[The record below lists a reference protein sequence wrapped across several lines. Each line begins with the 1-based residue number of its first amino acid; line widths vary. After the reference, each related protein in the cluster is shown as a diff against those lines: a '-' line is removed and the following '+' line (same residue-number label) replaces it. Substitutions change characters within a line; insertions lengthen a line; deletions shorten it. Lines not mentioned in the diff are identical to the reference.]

1 MSFNNFTNFTN
12 PSHYTVGK
20 INSRQNNS
28 NFSDAYN
35 PAQTLIPQRDGKNY
49 GYALHNNLNDNIVS
63 EAITEYTLYV
73 DAADRDI
80 ETYKNPFVF
89 AVSLGGAGNNTINRY
104 KYPSNNGCELSTN
117 NSKRENLSKINFIGS
132 SFKSNQCQTVCPTLC
147 STPCTVPTTHVCA
160 SQCDSK
166 CIGVSSYKT
175 QCTGVPPPRIDSDF
189 KNVKYAKIK
198 YLTLPRT
205 IVYQYTED
213 ASGNLI
219 YSPVIL
225 GGTIL
230 GNYRYLIMRIKEI
243 ANNNMYATNDNIK
256 NDCFILYRDSN
267 YIDAI
272 NDIWI
277 ATQPIKIFYDDD
289 LRNLNKLTIEIFIPP
304 TPQTIQC
311 ALQPLRIMQVDNS
324 SGTPKNVPMPFEIL
338 NGLDPKSDFFSK
350 YGLNVLPTMEF
361 ELGIYENQMNTSKTY
376 H

>member
-49 GYALHNNLNDNIVS
+49 GFAVHNNLNDNIVT

-73 DAADRDI
+73 DAGDRDI

-89 AVSLGGAGNNTINRY
+89 AVSLGGAGNNMINRSRY
-104 KYPSNNGCELSTN
+104 VGNNGALQ
-117 NSKRENLSKINFIGS
+117 F
-132 SFKSNQCQTVCPTLC
+132 QT
-147 STPCTVPTTHVCA
+147 TP
-160 SQCDSK
+160 
-166 CIGVSSYKT
+166 
-175 QCTGVPPPRIDSDF
+175 CTGVPPPRIDSDF
-189 KNVKYAKIK
+189 KNVKYAKVK
-198 YLTLPRT
+198 YLTLPRS
-205 IVYQYTED
+205 IVYQYIED
-213 ASGNLI
+213 LSGNLI
-219 YSPVIL
+219 YSPLIL

-304 TPQTIQC
+304 TPQTIPC

-324 SGTPKNVPMPFEIL
+324 SGTPTNVPMPFEIL
-338 NGLDPKSDFFSK
+338 NGLNPKSDFFSK

-361 ELGIYENQMNTSKTY
+361 ELGIYENQMNTTKTY

>member
-49 GYALHNNLNDNIVS
+49 GFAVHNNLNDNIVT

-80 ETYKNPFVF
+80 EIYKNPFVF
-89 AVSLGGAGNNTINRY
+89 AVSLGGAGNNVINRS
-104 KYPSNNGCELSTN
+104 KYVGNNGALQ
-117 NSKRENLSKINFIGS
+117 F
-132 SFKSNQCQTVCPTLC
+132 QT
-147 STPCTVPTTHVCA
+147 TP
-160 SQCDSK
+160 
-166 CIGVSSYKT
+166 
-175 QCTGVPPPRIDSDF
+175 CTGVPPPRIDSDF
-189 KNVKYAKIK
+189 KNVKYAKVK

-205 IVYQYTED
+205 IVYQYIED
-213 ASGNLI
+213 LSGNLI
-219 YSPVIL
+219 YSPLIL

-243 ANNNMYATNDNIK
+243 SNNNMYATNDNIK

-267 YIDAI
+267 YMDAI

-304 TPQTIQC
+304 TPQTIPC

-324 SGTPKNVPMPFEIL
+324 SGTPTNIPMPYEIL

-361 ELGIYENQMNTSKTY
+361 ELGVYENQMNTTKTY

>member
-49 GYALHNNLNDNIVS
+49 GFAVHNNLNDNIIT

-73 DAADRDI
+73 DSADRDI

-89 AVSLGGAGNNTINRY
+89 AVSLGGAGSNMINRSRY
-104 KYPSNNGCELSTN
+104 VGNNGALQ
-117 NSKRENLSKINFIGS
+117 F
-132 SFKSNQCQTVCPTLC
+132 QTT
-147 STPCTVPTTHVCA
+147 S
-160 SQCDSK
+160 
-166 CIGVSSYKT
+166 
-175 QCTGVPPPRIDSDF
+175 CTGVPPPRIDSDF
-189 KNVKYAKIK
+189 KNVKYAKVK

-205 IVYQYTED
+205 IIYQYIED
-213 ASGNLI
+213 LSGNLI

-304 TPQTIQC
+304 TPQTIPC

-324 SGTPKNVPMPFEIL
+324 SGTPTNVPMPFEIL
-338 NGLDPKSDFFSK
+338 NGLNPKSDFFSK

-361 ELGIYENQMNTSKTY
+361 ELGVYENQMNTTKTY

>member
-12 PSHYTVGK
+12 PSHYTVNK

-28 NFSDAYN
+28 NFNAAYT
-35 PAQTLIPQRDGKNY
+35 PDQTLIPQRDTKNY
-49 GYALHNNLNDNIVS
+49 SYALHNNLNDNIVN

-73 DAADRDI
+73 DAGDRDI
-80 ETYKNPFVF
+80 EIYKNPFVF
-89 AVSLGGAGNNTINRY
+89 AVSLGGAGYNMVNRSRY
-104 KYPSNNGCELSTN
+104 VGNNGALA
-117 NSKRENLSKINFIGS
+117 F
-132 SFKSNQCQTVCPTLC
+132 QT
-147 STPCTVPTTHVCA
+147 TP
-160 SQCDSK
+160 
-166 CIGVSSYKT
+166 
-175 QCTGVPPPRIDSDF
+175 CTGVPPPRIDSDF

-198 YLTLPRT
+198 YLTLPR
-205 IVYQYTED
+205 IILYQYIID
-213 ASGNLI
+213 ASGNQN
-219 YSPVIL
+219 YSPVIF

-267 YIDAI
+267 YIDAM

-289 LRNLNKLTIEIFIPP
+289 LHNLNKLTIEIFVPP
-304 TPQTIQC
+304 TQDC
-311 ALQPLRIMQVDNS
+311 KCLQPLRIMEVDNS
-324 SGTPKNVPMPFEIL
+324 SGTPINVPMPFDIL
-338 NGLDPKSDFFSK
+338 NGLDPKSDFYSK

-376 H
+376 R

>member
-1 MSFNNFTNFTN
+1 MSFNNFTNYTN
-12 PSHYTVGK
+12 PSHYTVNK

-35 PAQTLIPQRDGKNY
+35 PAKTLIPQRDGKNY
-49 GYALHNNLNDNIVS
+49 GFALHNNLNDNIVT
-63 EAITEYTLYV
+63 EAITEYTLYI
-73 DAADRDI
+73 DSGDRDI
-80 ETYKNPFVF
+80 EIYKNPFIF
-89 AVSLGGAGNNTINRY
+89 AVSLGGAGYNMMNRS
-104 KYPSNNGCELSTN
+104 KYVGNNGALA
-117 NSKRENLSKINFIGS
+117 F
-132 SFKSNQCQTVCPTLC
+132 QT
-147 STPCTVPTTHVCA
+147 TP
-160 SQCDSK
+160 
-166 CIGVSSYKT
+166 
-175 QCTGVPPPRIDSDF
+175 CTGVPPPRIDSDF
-189 KNVKYAKIK
+189 KNVKYAKVK

-205 IVYQYTED
+205 IVYQYVTD
-213 ASGNLI
+213 ASGNQI
-219 YSPVIL
+219 YSPVL

-304 TPQTIQC
+304 TPQTIPC

-324 SGTPKNVPMPFEIL
+324 SGTPINVPMSFDIL
-338 NGLDPKSDFFSK
+338 NGLNPHSDFFSK

-361 ELGIYENQMNTSKTY
+361 ELGVYENQINTSKTY

>member
-49 GYALHNNLNDNIVS
+49 GFALHNNLNDNIVT

-73 DAADRDI
+73 DAGDRDI

-104 KYPSNNGCELSTN
+104 KYPSNNS
-117 NSKRENLSKINFIGS
+117 S
-132 SFKSNQCQTVCPTLC
+132 SFKTNQCPSMC
-147 STPCTVPTTHVCA
+147 STPCTIPTTHVCA

-166 CIGVSSYKT
+166 CIGASSYKT

-189 KNVKYAKIK
+189 KNVKYAKVK

-205 IVYQYTED
+205 IIYQYVED
-213 ASGNLI
+213 LSGNLI

-304 TPQTIQC
+304 TPQTIPC

-324 SGTPKNVPMPFEIL
+324 SGTPINVPMPFEIL
-338 NGLDPKSDFFSK
+338 NGLNPKSDFFSK

-361 ELGIYENQMNTSKTY
+361 ELGIYENQMNTTKTY

>member
-49 GYALHNNLNDNIVS
+49 GFAVHNNLNDNIVT

-80 ETYKNPFVF
+80 EIYKNPFVF
-89 AVSLGGAGNNTINRY
+89 AVSLGGAGNNVINRS
-104 KYPSNNGCELSTN
+104 KYVGNNGALQ
-117 NSKRENLSKINFIGS
+117 F
-132 SFKSNQCQTVCPTLC
+132 QT
-147 STPCTVPTTHVCA
+147 TP
-160 SQCDSK
+160 
-166 CIGVSSYKT
+166 
-175 QCTGVPPPRIDSDF
+175 CTGVPPPRIDSDF
-189 KNVKYAKIK
+189 KNVKYAKVK

-205 IVYQYTED
+205 IVYQYIED
-213 ASGNLI
+213 LSGNLI
-219 YSPVIL
+219 YSPLIL

-304 TPQTIQC
+304 TPQTIPC

-324 SGTPKNVPMPFEIL
+324 SGTPTNVPMPFEIL
-338 NGLDPKSDFFSK
+338 NGLNPKSDFFSK

-361 ELGIYENQMNTSKTY
+361 ELGVYENQMNTTKTY

>member
-35 PAQTLIPQRDGKNY
+35 PSQTLIPQRDGKNY
-49 GYALHNNLNDNIVS
+49 GFAVHNNLNDNIVS

-73 DAADRDI
+73 DSADRDI
-80 ETYKNPFVF
+80 EIYKNPFVF
-89 AVSLGGAGNNTINRY
+89 AVSLGGAGNNMINRS
-104 KYPSNNGCELSTN
+104 KYVGNNGALQ
-117 NSKRENLSKINFIGS
+117 F
-132 SFKSNQCQTVCPTLC
+132 QT
-147 STPCTVPTTHVCA
+147 
-160 SQCDSK
+160 
-166 CIGVSSYKT
+166 T

-189 KNVKYAKIK
+189 KNVKYAKVK
-198 YLTLPRT
+198 YLTLPRS
-205 IVYQYTED
+205 IVYQYIED
-213 ASGNLI
+213 QSGNLI

-304 TPQTIQC
+304 TPQTIPC

-324 SGTPKNVPMPFEIL
+324 SGTPTNVPMPYEIL
-338 NGLDPKSDFFSK
+338 NGLNPKSNFFSK

-361 ELGIYENQMNTSKTY
+361 ELGVYENQMNTTKTY